1 MHHLTLWSANQWQRE
16 CAAVPRLGRLQR
28 ILSKQNSSLSR
39 VPLRSSRSSQSKYII
54 MHTTIEKY
62 GNRNW
67 AVRIDGELLAVTVY
81 KKGAKAIVEFVERM
95 TTTKGNSKDLVLP
108 KCGS

>member
-1 MHHLTLWSANQWQRE
+1 MNALPSVRASTTYPIKTNVL
-16 CAAVPRLGRLQR
+16 AVARALEF
-28 ILSKQNSSLSR
+28 
-39 VPLRSSRSSQSKYII
+39 PLAVKVENIT
-54 MHTTIEKY
+54 MNTTIEKY

-81 KKGAKAIVEFVERM
+81 KKGAKAIVEFLERM
-95 TTTKGNSKDLVLP
+95 TTTKESSGDLALP